1 MFKDLKG
8 INKEREE
15 RDRKHTVD
23 RLQEIC
29 EAFLK
34 KPEIKS
40 PWEKD
45 ANYEEFFGKWGNL
58 PMTDR
63 YYTLLQLGLDKIIFD
78 EKDLRSF
85 IYANANKDLNGDD
98 SRNLGVFSGLLLH
111 LLTERNKEKNKRTVF
126 CIDGQGNQFDR
137 LLQYT
142 PNADILVVQNFKG
155 EGICDA
161 VGTAGKA
168 KILIAR
174 NIEGDFTLNDAGMLS
189 GEIGLIIA
197 KDLAGEF
204 ILNDISGHEGKTD
217 LVIADNI
224 KGDDVFYYAAKEK
237 GRINTAYTRGI
248 APYEFS
254 LRQAKDNGIQK
265 FICANK
271 QPHVY
276 AKETIT
282 KQENPAQYQR
292 LVREHKINEMLY
304 LVDSL
309 EGKDEQEMAKIA
321 LKIDRVY
328 ETTKNV

>member
-1 MFKDLKG
+1 MFEDLKG
-8 INKEREE
+8 IEKEREE
-15 RDRKHTVD
+15 RERKNTVD

-34 KPEIKS
+34 KPEIIF

-45 ANYEEFFGKWGNL
+45 ESYKEFNEKWGNY
-58 PMTDR
+58 PMTSK
-63 YYTLLQLGLDKIIFD
+63 YYTLLQLGLDKIDFN

-85 IYANANKDLNGDD
+85 VYANANKDLNEND
-98 SRNLGVFSGLLLH
+98 SRNIGVFSGLLLH
-111 LLTERNKEKNKRTVF
+111 LLTERNKAKGKRTVF
-126 CIDGQGNQFDR
+126 CMDGQENQFDR
-137 LLQYT
+137 LFQYA
-142 PNADILVVQNFKG
+142 PNTDILVVQNFKG
-155 EGICDA
+155 DHICDA

-168 KILIAR
+168 KILITR
-174 NIEGDFTLNDAGMLS
+174 NIEGDFTLNDTGMLS
-189 GEIGLIIA
+189 GELGLVIA
-197 KDLAGEF
+197 KDLKGEF
-204 ILNDISGHEGKTD
+204 ILNDISGHEGKAD

-224 KGDDVFYYAAKEK
+224 KGDNVFYYAAKEK

-254 LRQAKDNGIQK
+254 LMQAMDSGIQK

-276 AKETIT
+276 AKEVIT
-282 KQENPAQYQR
+282 KEENPAEYLR
-292 LVREHKINEMLY
+292 LVKDYKINELLY

-321 LKIDRVY
+321 LRIDRIY
-328 ETTKNV
+328 ETIKNV